1 MDYINRAISILMR
14 LIFST
19 VGRSEIDK
27 AVKEAIDLL
36 EKAKKEL
43 G

>member
-1 MDYINRAISILMR
+1 MDYINRAISILMK
-14 LIFST
+14 LIFRT
-19 VGRSEIDK
+19 VDRAAIDK

-36 EKAKKEL
+36 EMAKKEL